1 MGTRHRKSRKRRGSR
16 TCGWG
21 QIGQHR
27 KSGSRGGHG
36 HAGMHKHKWTWVL
49 KYDPDYFGKHG
60 FYRPNRR
67 EVKSMNLIQLSTLV
81 ENLERRGELK
91 IDRRRGGEKEHHI
104 LRSEHSD
111 ILHCLFGRV
120 EPIIWQ
126 ARCCGDVTRRHDAPL
141 RRQQA
146 KLSYVVCLMLIRYKL
161 PDKQA
166 VPGQPG
172 AGLPEK
178 LILGKNIIMSP
189 STIQNP

>member
-1 MGTRHRKSRKRRGSR
+1 MKPMGTRHRKSRKRRGSR

-91 IDRRRGGEKEHHI
+91 ILDGMPVVNLSALGVGKLVGGGKLDRGLVIIVDSWTERAEKAVREAGGRLLKP
-104 LRSEHSD
+104 SE
-111 ILHCLFGRV
+111 IEGV
-120 EPIIWQ
+120 
-126 ARCCGDVTRRHDAPL
+126 AA
-141 RRQQA
+141 
-146 KLSYVVCLMLIRYKL
+146 
-161 PDKQA
+161 
-166 VPGQPG
+166 
-172 AGLPEK
+172 
-178 LILGKNIIMSP
+178 
-189 STIQNP
+189 

>member
-91 IDRRRGGEKEHHI
+91 ILDGMPVVNLSALGVGKLVGGGKLDRGLVIIVDSWTERAEKAVREAGGRLLKP
-104 LRSEHSD
+104 SE
-111 ILHCLFGRV
+111 IEGV
-120 EPIIWQ
+120 
-126 ARCCGDVTRRHDAPL
+126 AA
-141 RRQQA
+141 
-146 KLSYVVCLMLIRYKL
+146 
-161 PDKQA
+161 
-166 VPGQPG
+166 
-172 AGLPEK
+172 
-178 LILGKNIIMSP
+178 
-189 STIQNP
+189 

>member
-60 FYRPNRR
+60 FYRPNKR
-67 EVKSMNLIQLSTLV
+67 EIKAMNLTQLSTLV

-91 IDRRRGGEKEHHI
+91 LMNGMPVIDLSALGVGKLVGG
-104 LRSEHSD
+104 
-111 ILHCLFGRV
+111 GRV
-120 EPIIWQ
+120 DKRLMVVVDSWTEKAEKAIRE
-126 ARCCGDVTRRHDAPL
+126 AGG
-141 RRQQA
+141 
-146 KLSYVVCLMLIRYKL
+146 KLVKPKEIEGV
-161 PDKQA
+161 A
-166 VPGQPG
+166 
-172 AGLPEK
+172 A
-178 LILGKNIIMSP
+178 
-189 STIQNP
+189 

>member
-1 MGTRHRKSRKRRGSR
+1 VKPMGTRHRKSRKRRGSR

-91 IDRRRGGEKEHHI
+91 ILDGMPVVNLSALGVGKLVGGGKLDRGLVIIVDSWTERAEKAVREAGGRLLKP
-104 LRSEHSD
+104 SE
-111 ILHCLFGRV
+111 IEGV
-120 EPIIWQ
+120 
-126 ARCCGDVTRRHDAPL
+126 AA
-141 RRQQA
+141 
-146 KLSYVVCLMLIRYKL
+146 
-161 PDKQA
+161 
-166 VPGQPG
+166 
-172 AGLPEK
+172 
-178 LILGKNIIMSP
+178 
-189 STIQNP
+189 

>member
-60 FYRPNRR
+60 FYRPNKR
-67 EVKSMNLIQLSTLV
+67 EIKAMNLTQLSTLV

-91 IDRRRGGEKEHHI
+91 LMNGMPVIDLSALGVGKLVGGGRVDRRLMVVVDSWTEKAERAIREAGGKLVKPKEI
-104 LRSEHSD
+104 E
-111 ILHCLFGRV
+111 GV
-120 EPIIWQ
+120 
-126 ARCCGDVTRRHDAPL
+126 AA
-141 RRQQA
+141 
-146 KLSYVVCLMLIRYKL
+146 
-161 PDKQA
+161 
-166 VPGQPG
+166 
-172 AGLPEK
+172 
-178 LILGKNIIMSP
+178 
-189 STIQNP
+189 

>member
-91 IDRRRGGEKEHHI
+91 ILDGMPAVNLSALGVGKLVGGGKLDRGLVIIVDSWTERAEKAVREAGGRLLKP
-104 LRSEHSD
+104 SE
-111 ILHCLFGRV
+111 IEGV
-120 EPIIWQ
+120 
-126 ARCCGDVTRRHDAPL
+126 AA
-141 RRQQA
+141 
-146 KLSYVVCLMLIRYKL
+146 
-161 PDKQA
+161 
-166 VPGQPG
+166 
-172 AGLPEK
+172 
-178 LILGKNIIMSP
+178 
-189 STIQNP
+189 

>member
-60 FYRPNRR
+60 FYRPNKR
-67 EVKSMNLIQLSTLV
+67 EIKAMNLTQLSTLV

-91 IDRRRGGEKEHHI
+91 LMNGVPVIDLSALGVGKLVGGGRVDRRLMVVVDSWTEKAEKAIREAGGKLVKPKEI
-104 LRSEHSD
+104 E
-111 ILHCLFGRV
+111 GV
-120 EPIIWQ
+120 
-126 ARCCGDVTRRHDAPL
+126 AA
-141 RRQQA
+141 
-146 KLSYVVCLMLIRYKL
+146 
-161 PDKQA
+161 
-166 VPGQPG
+166 
-172 AGLPEK
+172 
-178 LILGKNIIMSP
+178 
-189 STIQNP
+189 

>member
-1 MGTRHRKSRKRRGSR
+1 VKPMGTRHRKSRKRRGSR

-91 IDRRRGGEKEHHI
+91 ILDGMPVVNLSALGVGKLVGGGKLDRGLVIIVNSWTERAEKAVREAGGRLLKP
-104 LRSEHSD
+104 SE
-111 ILHCLFGRV
+111 IEGV
-120 EPIIWQ
+120 
-126 ARCCGDVTRRHDAPL
+126 AA
-141 RRQQA
+141 
-146 KLSYVVCLMLIRYKL
+146 
-161 PDKQA
+161 
-166 VPGQPG
+166 
-172 AGLPEK
+172 
-178 LILGKNIIMSP
+178 
-189 STIQNP
+189 

>member
-91 IDRRRGGEKEHHI
+91 ILDDMPVVNLSALGVGKLVGGGKLDRGLVIIVDSWTERAEKAVREAGGRLLKP
-104 LRSEHSD
+104 SE
-111 ILHCLFGRV
+111 IEGV
-120 EPIIWQ
+120 
-126 ARCCGDVTRRHDAPL
+126 AA
-141 RRQQA
+141 
-146 KLSYVVCLMLIRYKL
+146 
-161 PDKQA
+161 
-166 VPGQPG
+166 
-172 AGLPEK
+172 
-178 LILGKNIIMSP
+178 
-189 STIQNP
+189 

>member
-60 FYRPNRR
+60 FYRPNKR
-67 EVKSMNLIQLSTLV
+67 EIKAMNLTQLSTLV

-91 IDRRRGGEKEHHI
+91 LMNGMPVIDLSALGVGKLVGGGRVDRRLMVVVDSWTEKAEKAIREAGGKLVKPKEI
-104 LRSEHSD
+104 E
-111 ILHCLFGRV
+111 GV
-120 EPIIWQ
+120 
-126 ARCCGDVTRRHDAPL
+126 AA
-141 RRQQA
+141 
-146 KLSYVVCLMLIRYKL
+146 
-161 PDKQA
+161 
-166 VPGQPG
+166 
-172 AGLPEK
+172 
-178 LILGKNIIMSP
+178 
-189 STIQNP
+189 